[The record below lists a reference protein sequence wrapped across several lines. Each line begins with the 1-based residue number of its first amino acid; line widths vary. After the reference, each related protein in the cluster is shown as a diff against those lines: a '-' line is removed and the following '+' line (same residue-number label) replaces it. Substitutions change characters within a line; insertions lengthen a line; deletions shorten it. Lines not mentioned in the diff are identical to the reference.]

1 MDFKTTYKNL
11 FSLDGKVAVIAGGT
25 GGIGSA
31 IAEGLGAF
39 GAKIVIACPAPSW
52 SGAEALIK
60 RLSESEV
67 TAWFYPLDILDTPA
81 LVPAF
86 EKMAGEI
93 GVPDILVN
101 SVGTHREAP
110 ALDYTEEDWDRV
122 LDLNLKG
129 AFFLSQAV
137 AKLQIARGGG
147 GKHVHITSV
156 RSVLALR
163 GRGYISYCSSKG
175 GMALM
180 VRQLAMEWA
189 DKHVNVNAIGPT
201 FTRTNLVKTYLEDP
215 NFYNPLVA
223 RIPLGRICEPQDV
236 AALAI
241 FLCSPAADFLTGQN
255 ILLDGGISASQ

>member
-1 MDFKTTYKNL
+1 MDFKTYYKNL
-11 FSLDGKVAVIAGGT
+11 FTLDGKVAVVAGGT

-31 IAEGLGAF
+31 IAEGLGSF
-39 GAKIVIACPAPSW
+39 GAKVVIADIPARQPE
-52 SGAEALIK
+52 AETMIK
-60 RLSESEV
+60 RFAENGV
-67 TAWFYPLDILDTPA
+67 TACFYGMDILDTPG
-81 LVPAF
+81 LSPLF
-86 EKMAGEI
+86 EKMAAET
-93 GVPDILVN
+93 GVPDILIN
-101 SVGTHREAP
+101 SIGTHKEAP
-110 ALDYTEEDWDRV
+110 ALDYAESDWDRV
-122 LDLNLKG
+122 VDLNLKG

-137 AKLQIARGGG
+137 ARLQIARGGG

-175 GMALM
+175 GLGLM

-189 DKHVNVNAIGPT
+189 DKKVNVNAIGPT
-201 FTRTNLVKTYLEDP
+201 FTRTDLVKSYLEDP

-236 AALAI
+236 AALAM